1 MFRSREV
8 KVFRFC
14 STAATKSLLVW
25 IIFFA
30 MDTRKVNKFGRS
42 YRPGVALDQDF
53 KRSIIDRII
62 SDGGDRITGYI
73 PRSFTQLADELRV
86 SANTVKSVWYRYCE
100 EMQTL
105 TSRKEAQHLQN
116 YRKRTL
122 NSSKYWKSTPRLC
135 PFPKSSSLHSHGKP
149 ENFHITWTKH
159 AGMPPKAL
167 SISLHNRKRFIVQKW
182 HITDKTVNI
191 WNVKLR
197 AKIVMLQGWTQ
208 TVVMM
213 KQIFH

>member
-30 MDTRKVNKFGRS
+30 METRKVNKFVRS
-42 YRPGVALDQDF
+42 FRPGVALDQAFF

-86 SANTVKSVWYRYCE
+86 SPNTVKSVWYKYCE

-105 TSRKEAQHLQN
+105 ASRKEAQHLQN

-122 NSSKYWKSTPRLC
+122 NSSKCWKSTPGYV
-135 PFPKSSSLHSHGKP
+135 PFRNHLRYTPTENLKTFTSRGQNMLVCSQKRCQFHYLTANVSLFKSD
-149 ENFHITWTKH
+149 T
-159 AGMPPKAL
+159 
-167 SISLHNRKRFIVQKW
+167 
-182 HITDKTVNI
+182 
-191 WNVKLR
+191 
-197 AKIVMLQGWTQ
+197 
-208 TVVMM
+208 
-213 KQIFH
+213 

>member
-30 MDTRKVNKFGRS
+30 METRKVNKFGRS

-105 TSRKEAQHLQN
+105 GSRKEAQHLQN

-122 NSSKYWKSTPRLC
+122 NSSKC
-135 PFPKSSSLHSHGKP
+135 
-149 ENFHITWTKH
+149 
-159 AGMPPKAL
+159 
-167 SISLHNRKRFIVQKW
+167 
-182 HITDKTVNI
+182 
-191 WNVKLR
+191 
-197 AKIVMLQGWTQ
+197 
-208 TVVMM
+208 
-213 KQIFH
+213 